1 MLTQQTEELELLIK
15 ARYPLIYIISWDE
28 RRIEE
33 MLRGVAAERRK
44 RLFAWT
50 ITEGI
55 VAIDTMQ
62 PTAVDPS
69 AVSPLHA
76 LEHVAESRDAAIFVL
91 KDFHKFL
98 VQDFMGD
105 GGTDIVRIVRRLRD
119 LAQMLKKSEKTL
131 VLLSPL
137 LRLPPELEKEVS
149 VLDFALPS
157 LDELDG
163 ALERV
168 IRSARARGVLHLELA
183 DEERERVLK
192 AAQGLTVSEA
202 ENVFAKSVVLRR
214 GFDVDVIIAEK
225 KQLIRKSGIL
235 EYTEPYEHLSHI
247 GGLAE
252 LKRWLNKRQM
262 AFSERARQFG
272 LPEPRGLLLLGVP
285 GGGKSLV
292 AKATANLWQLPLL
305 RLDMGKVFSQM
316 VGSSEENIR
325 SALRMA
331 ETVSPAVLWLDEIEK
346 GLAGTISSHR
356 SDAGTAARVFGSFLV
371 WLQEKTKPVFV
382 IATSNNVHL
391 LPPELLRKGRFD
403 EIFFVDLPSQEERE
417 EIFGIHLA
425 QRHRDPHQFDL
436 ARLAHGTEG
445 FSGAEIEQVIISGL
459 YDAFDDGERE
469 LTEQDLLHAAA
480 ATVPLSRTMREQM
493 NGLRNWAR
501 THARQASNDP
511 QARVAWATAP

>member
-1 MLTQQTEELELLIK
+1 MLTDQTQELELLIK
-15 ARYPLIYIISWDE
+15 ARYPIIYIISWDE

-33 MLRGVAAERRK
+33 MLRNIAAQRRK

-50 ITEGI
+50 VTEGI
-55 VAIDTMQ
+55 VAIDTLQ
-62 PTAVDPS
+62 PTPVDPTAV
-69 AVSPLHA
+69 SPMRA
-76 LEHVAESRDAAIFVL
+76 LEHVAESRDTALFL
-91 KDFHKFL
+91 FKDFHKFL
-98 VQDFMGD
+98 VQDYIGD
-105 GGTDIVRIVRRLRD
+105 GYADNVRIVRKLRD
-119 LAQMLKKSEKTL
+119 LSQTLKTSAKTL
-131 VLLSPL
+131 LFLSPL

-157 LDELDG
+157 LDELDA
-163 ALERV
+163 ALGRV
-168 IRSARARGVLHLELA
+168 VRSARVRGGAQLDLEG
-183 DEERERVLK
+183 EERERVLK

-225 KQLIRKSGIL
+225 KQLIRKSGVL
-235 EYTEPYEHLSHI
+235 EYTEPGEHMNNI

-252 LKRWLNKRQM
+252 LKRWLKKRQL

-272 LPEPRGLLLLGVP
+272 LPAPRGLLLLGVP

-325 SALRMA
+325 SALRLA

-382 IATSNNVHL
+382 IATSNNINL

-403 EIFFVDLPSQEERE
+403 EIFFVDLPSQRERE

-425 QRHRDPHQFDL
+425 KRHRDPDRFDL
-436 ARLAHGTEG
+436 VQLARETDG
-445 FSGAEIEQVIISGL
+445 FSGAEIEQVIIAAL

-469 LTEQDLLHAAA
+469 LNMDGLKHAIA
-480 ATVPLSRTMREQM
+480 ATVPLSRTMREQV

-501 THARQASNDP
+501 THARQASRDP
-511 QARVAWATAP
+511 QAQVAWASS